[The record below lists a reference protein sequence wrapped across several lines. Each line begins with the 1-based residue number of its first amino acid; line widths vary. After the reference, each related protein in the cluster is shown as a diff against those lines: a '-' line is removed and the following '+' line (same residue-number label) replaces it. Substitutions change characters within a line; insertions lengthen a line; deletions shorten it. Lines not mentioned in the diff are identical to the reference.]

1 MQNIVKGKFSWPGHV
16 KDKEMKD
23 VVTKILV
30 RNVTNRLGC
39 RKDGIEEVMA
49 HKFFGAIDWKT
60 LLAKKVKAPWLPPVK
75 DAFDTSCFDKYE
87 GPEDIT
93 PYVDDGT
100 AWEADF

>member
-1 MQNIVKGKFSWPGHV
+1 
-16 KDKEMKD
+16 MKD

-100 AWEADF
+100 AWEAEF